1 MLCKPIASNDG
12 VRGVG
17 VSLGGLPPWCQQRLH
32 LPQGAV
38 GVPGRG
44 ERVDPLMTRIDR
56 LHHLLPPRRRPPG
69 VVWPHPSAQLVD
81 LLT

>member
-1 MLCKPIASNDG
+1 MLCMPIASNDG

-17 VSLGGLPPWCQQRLH
+17 VSLGGLPPWCQQLLH
-32 LPQGAV
+32 LPEGAV

-56 LHHLLPPRRRPPG
+56 PHHRLPPRRRPPG
-69 VVWPHPSAQLVD
+69 VVWPRPSAQLVD